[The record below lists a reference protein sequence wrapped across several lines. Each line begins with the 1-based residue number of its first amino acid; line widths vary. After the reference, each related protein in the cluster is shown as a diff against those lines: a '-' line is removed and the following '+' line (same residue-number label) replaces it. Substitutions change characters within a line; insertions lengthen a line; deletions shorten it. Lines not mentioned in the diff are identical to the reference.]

1 MKPIK
6 LKHYVQF
13 KKTTKLSK
21 RVAKAMEYIEEK
33 QKLASKS
40 WKDVNVDKFLRE
52 IRGNYSDN

>member
-13 KKTTKLSK
+13 KKAIKLSK

-40 WKDVNVDKFLRE
+40 WKDVNVDEFLRE
-52 IRGNYSDN
+52 IRGNYADN